1 MKVKILKFWASYCMP
16 CKVMKPILDKFKE
29 DNLELE
35 VEEIDVEQ
43 NQELARQYEVRSIP
57 HIIVFKDWVITN
69 TWTWVAD
76 LDKLKELIA

>member
-1 MKVKILKFWASYCMP
+1 MP

-57 HIIVFKDWVITN
+57 HIIVFKD
-69 TWTWVAD
+69 
-76 LDKLKELIA
+76 